1 MERPIIMLNTD
12 NMPVFCQNQCA
23 NTKCAKHISKAYECG
38 GVIHCYSYS
47 PEMAVRRFMF
57 NAAIERGTGVRRLHI
72 TEEAQMKENVC
83 VNCKYYESCG
93 KPERYIKCMGYKE
106 KERQQAAGEHAVDVQ
121 DG

>member
-1 MERPIIMLNTD
+1 
-12 NMPVFCQNQCA
+12 
-23 NTKCAKHISKAYECG
+23 
-38 GVIHCYSYS
+38 
-47 PEMAVRRFMF
+47 MF

-106 KERQQAAGEHAVDVQ
+106 KERQQAAGEHAVDAQ

>member
-1 MERPIIMLNTD
+1 
-12 NMPVFCQNQCA
+12 
-23 NTKCAKHISKAYECG
+23 
-38 GVIHCYSYS
+38 
-47 PEMAVRRFMF
+47 MF

-106 KERQQAAGEHAVDVQ
+106 KERQQAEENTQLTFLSCNYFLEIAFFAFSAIFSGVNP
-121 DG
+121 